1 VVPNSILVWNGKG
14 GVIKTSLTA
23 NLAGIA
29 AAGGWR
35 VLTIDLD
42 PQGNL
47 ARDLGYLDAADQGEA
62 LANAVRSGTRLDPM
76 PAVRPNLDAL
86 AGGPAL
92 NDLVADLQRQLLG
105 GDVSAAGGL
114 AWAIAPIASEYDV
127 VLMDSPPTEALL
139 HAAAARAAHYVLIP
153 TQPDAASIDGIGA
166 VASVV
171 ARERDANPHLE
182 VLGVVLGPIPGL
194 AAWVQDPD
202 GVPTKA
208 HDRSAIERDART
220 ELRQLLPG
228 DIRVFDVA
236 IRDAKKVAVD
246 CRQRGEL
253 VIDYE
258 LAAIAAEPWWKHRRS
273 DTRPAETFSAAA
285 SNLATDYQML
295 ANEVFGRFIE
305 RQAASLASQPG
316 RA

>member
-1 VVPNSILVWNGKG
+1 MVPNSILVWNGKG
-14 GVIKTSLTA
+14 GVIKTSVTA

-35 VLTIDLD
+35 VLTVDLD

-47 ARDLGYLDAADQGEA
+47 GRDLGYLDVADQGER
-62 LANAVRSGTRLDPM
+62 LADAVRSGIRPDPI
-76 PAVRPNLDAL
+76 PEVRPGLDAL

-92 NDLVADLQRQLLG
+92 EDLVADLQRNLLR
-105 GDVSAAGGL
+105 GDLSAATGL
-114 AWAIAPIASEYDV
+114 ARSLAPLATGYDV
-127 VLMDSPPTEALL
+127 VLMDSPPTQALL

-171 ARERDANPHLE
+171 ARERETNPELE

-194 AAWVQDPD
+194 GAWSREED
-202 GVPTKA
+202 GALKKSQA
-208 HDRSAIERDART
+208 RSAIERDARA
-220 ELRQLLPG
+220 ELRRLLPEE
-228 DIRVFDVA
+228 IPVFDVA

-246 CRQRGEL
+246 CRHRGEL
-253 VIDYE
+253 VSEYE
-258 LAAIAAEPWWKHRRS
+258 LAATRAEPWWKHRLKS
-273 DTRPAETFSAAA
+273 TRPAQTFSSAA
-285 SNLATDYQML
+285 SNLASDYQML
-295 ANEVFGRFIE
+295 AGEVFGRFLE
-305 RQAASLASQPG
+305 RQTAPDPVAS

>member
-1 VVPNSILVWNGKG
+1 VVPNCILVWNGKG

-47 ARDLGYLDAADQGEA
+47 GRDLGYLDAADQGEA
-62 LANAVRSGTRLDPM
+62 LVNAVRSGTRPDPI

-92 NDLVADLQRQLLG
+92 NDLVADLQRQLLR
-105 GDVSAAGGL
+105 GDLSAAGGL
-114 AWAIAPIASEYDV
+114 LRALAPIAAEYDV

-139 HAAAARAAHYVLIP
+139 HVAAARVAHYVLIP

-194 AAWVQDPD
+194 AAWGQHGD
-202 GVPTKA
+202 GAPTKA
-208 HDRSAIERDART
+208 YDRSAIERDVRA
-220 ELRQLLPG
+220 ELRQLLPE
-228 DIRVFDVA
+228 DIPVFDVA

-246 CRQRGEL
+246 CRKRGEL

-258 LAAIAAEPWWKHRRS
+258 LAATAAGPWWKHLRS
-273 DTRPAETFSAAA
+273 GTRSTETFSAAA

-295 ANEVFGRFIE
+295 ANEVFGRYIA
-305 RQAASLASQPG
+305 RQAAGLATQSE

>member
-14 GVIKTSLTA
+14 GVIKTSLVA

-47 ARDLGYLDAADQGEA
+47 GRDLGYLDAADQGEA
-62 LANAVRSGTRLDPM
+62 LANAVRSGTRPDPI
-76 PAVRPNLDAL
+76 PGVRPNLDAL

-92 NDLVADLQRQLLG
+92 NDLVADLQRQFLR
-105 GDVSAAGGL
+105 GDLSAAGGL
-114 AWAIAPIASEYDV
+114 ARAIAPLALDYDV
-127 VLMDSPPTEALL
+127 VVMDSPPTEALL

-171 ARERDANPHLE
+171 ARERDANPDLE

-194 AAWVQDPD
+194 AAWLHH
-202 GVPTKA
+202 GEGAPTKT
-208 HDRSAIERDART
+208 HDRSAIERDTRS
-220 ELRQLLPG
+220 ELRQLLPE
-228 DIRVFDVA
+228 DIPVFDVA

-258 LAAIAAEPWWKHRRS
+258 MAATAAEPWWKHRRS
-273 DTRPAETFSAAA
+273 GTRPTETYSSAA

-295 ANEVFGRFIE
+295 ANEVFGRFSE
-305 RQAASLASQPG
+305 RQSACGTTMARS
-316 RA
+316 